1 MKRWDD
7 AVVHFMDPDLFPYCR
22 MFGPAKVG
30 ENLPAED
37 FPLYRLPVN
46 FRCTRSVKLQDVNS
60 VEVNKGHPSAVM
72 VDKRCPKILYICQ
85 VMNEFLR
92 Q

>member
-7 AVVHFMDPDLFPYCR
+7 AVAHFMGPDLLPYCR
-22 MFGPAKVG
+22 TFGPAKVG
-30 ENLPAED
+30 EDLPAED
-37 FPLYRLPVN
+37 FPLHRLPVN
-46 FRCTRSVKLQDVNS
+46 FRRTGSVKLQGVNG

-72 VDKRCPKILYICQ
+72 VDKDCPKVLYMCQ
-85 VMNEFLR
+85 VVNEFLR